1 MLITDDGVVLS
12 NVAVGRRMI
21 CKEDLGQKIMMCD

>member
-12 NVAVGRRMI
+12 NVGVGSLMM
-21 CKEDLGQKIMMCD
+21 CKEDLGQKIMMCN